1 MEGKKYSVG
10 DRVEVQCGNRQDG
23 GMWSKGWAPGVVVA
37 ADYRMAA
44 VRFECDV
51 LSSNGWMIPDRT
63 LWLAHGS
70 KNIRPAESQSS

>member
-1 MEGKKYSVG
+1 MPPQKYSVG
-10 DRVEVQCGNRQDG
+10 DRVEVRCDNNAAGQWAN
-23 GMWSKGWAPGVVVA
+23 GWVAGVVVE

-51 LSSNGWMIPDRT
+51 LSSNGWRIPDRT

-70 KNIRPAESQSS
+70 KNLRPAD

>member
-1 MEGKKYSVG
+1 MAQKKYSVG
-10 DRVEVQCGNRQDG
+10 ERVEVRCNHSADG
-23 GMWSKGWAPGVVVA
+23 QWANGWVAGVVVE

-51 LSSNGWMIPDRT
+51 LTSNGWKMPDRT

-70 KNIRPAESQSS
+70 KNIRPAE

>member
-1 MEGKKYSVG
+1 MAHKKFAAG
-10 DRVEVQCGNRQDG
+10 ERVEVRCRHRSADEWQQD
-23 GMWSKGWAPGVVVA
+23 WVAGVVVE

-51 LSSNGWMIPDRT
+51 QSSNGWLIPDRT

-70 KNIRPAESQSS
+70 PNIRPAA

>member
-1 MEGKKYSVG
+1 MPGKKFSEG
-10 DRVEVQCGNRQDG
+10 DRVEVQCDNRLNG
-23 GMWSKGWAPGVVVA
+23 LEWSKGWAPGVVIE

-44 VRFECDV
+44 VQFKFDV
-51 LSSNGWMIPDRT
+51 LSSNGWIIPDRT